1 MSQPTKEQWVEI
13 TQKIDRLYSNV
24 HLRCDQYLLSTS
36 MERTKNKLSVVIYV
50 NGQHKGRW
58 YLPPDTGLEENLSD
72 IQRRFCKL
80 TWVNK
85 FPRKLILDME
95 KIIGKRRTKKE
106 GFYDKRMRI
115 SAFWPSAKSL
125 VSHLKKHNK
134 NIEVLTH
141 DEYKAALDALPK
153 EEAA

>member
-13 TQKIDRLYSNV
+13 TQKIDRSYECV
-24 HLRCDQYLLSTS
+24 RLRCDEYLLSIL
-36 MERTKNKLSVVIYV
+36 MQRDKNKLITVVYV
-50 NGQHKGRW
+50 NGKHKGQW
-58 YLPPDTGLEENLSD
+58 YMLPTTGLEENLSD